1 MNIYEKLSEGRY
13 QFKQQKLKGSGKNE
27 YAGYTYIDLTDILP
41 LITAIEHELKYITM
55 ISFTNEQATATVV
68 DVEKP
73 EDTIVFTTPMSTASL
88 KGCHEVQNLGAVETY
103 LRRYLYMAVYEI
115 IEQDELD
122 KAEPKEDPVCAQ
134 CGKKIKPYK
143 KMSAHQFAAFT
154 EEKFGE
160 PLCLECGT
168 KVAEQRKAQKADDM
182 TKAIKEESEGK

>member
-41 LITAIEHELKYITM
+41 LITAIEHELKYITT
-55 ISFTNEQATATVV
+55 ISFTTEQATATVV

-73 EDTIVFTTPMSTASL
+73 EDTIAFTTPMSTASL

-115 IEQDELD
+115 VEQDELD
-122 KAEPKEDPVCAQ
+122 KAEPREDPICAE

>member
-41 LITAIEHELKYITM
+41 LITAIEHELKYMTT
-55 ISFTNEQATATVV
+55 ISFTTEQATATVV

-115 IEQDELD
+115 VEQDELD
-122 KAEPKEDPVCAQ
+122 KAEPREDPVCTE

-143 KMSAHQFAAFT
+143 KMSAHQFAAYT
-154 EEKFGE
+154 QETFGK

-168 KVAEQRKAQKADDM
+168 KIAEANKAKKADDM

>member
-41 LITAIEHELKYITM
+41 LITAIEHELKYITT
-55 ISFTNEQATATVV
+55 ISFTTEQATATVV

-115 IEQDELD
+115 VEQDELD
-122 KAEPKEDPVCAQ
+122 KAEPREDPICTE

-168 KVAEQRKAQKADDM
+168 KVAEQRKAQKANDM